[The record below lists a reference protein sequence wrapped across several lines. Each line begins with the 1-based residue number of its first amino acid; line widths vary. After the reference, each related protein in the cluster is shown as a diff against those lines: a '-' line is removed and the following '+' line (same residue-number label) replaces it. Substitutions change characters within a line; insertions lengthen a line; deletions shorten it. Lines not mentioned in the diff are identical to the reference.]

1 MYLSEVAPVTW
12 RGALNISFQM
22 STTVGI
28 LLANCI
34 NYGGGPSEGTTKV
47 FPQLMQSPA
56 LL

>member
-22 STTVGI
+22 STTIGI

-34 NYGGGPSEGTTKV
+34 NYGGS
-47 FPQLMQSPA
+47 L
-56 LL
+56 